1 MEDLAHAL
9 ECKWRSLADLQALVL
24 AGQHGN
30 QPGSLKPFEALNVQ
44 QLQEELRARNVYH
57 LVTTKQDLNNTLRG
71 ILRGAQRVP
80 SLLLANP
87 TLSLEAVNLQLYTIL
102 DSEPLHDLKG
112 HLINL
117 FTELPFILSGNVK
130 ETCQRIIQ
138 CNLNKEKVKCADLR
152 LTAVHLYHHFLQ
164 HYRSDD
170 YHLLLMQTVV
180 QISEILYLPSSKRS
194 PKRILQLYNCTW
206 LHHTP
211 CSLMFPKLKC
221 LTREKMFGT
230 YLHHLSSHAPI
241 QYEIIA
247 LSSANTE
254 AEERLFG
261 QAKQIATQA
270 SNRHHENALF
280 NILTRLQAKHLLGEV
295 TTVVEKQEGRV
306 SQAAS
311 HLSSFPGSRFSK
323 SFIQQCLSS
332 WQSHLKRIS
341 PYLLTGKGVWWQTD
355 GEYYMFSDGS
365 EDPEYR
371 TEGPTLLHF
380 RSTLLQEV
388 PARAE
393 ACWETKRLSYQQH
406 RYVCMTAVVCQLA

>member
-1 MEDLAHAL
+1 MWHDHATILGTGYILVTVNTIYNQAVHLTEEEYFRRTGQKVKSIQKLVEDPRIHMIGVGSSSVEDQASVIPDRVECLHDLHQVVTTSKGLEVNDKLHFFKGDAPAQQFERGTQQGGHYKCGGCGCHANMMEDLAHAL

-57 LVTTKQDLNNTLRG
+57 LATTKQDLNNTLRG

-112 HLINL
+112 HLINF
-117 FTELPFILSGNVK
+117 FTELPFILSRNVK

-152 LTAVHLYHHFLQ
+152 LRAAHLYHHILQ

-194 PKRILQLYNCTW
+194 PKRILQLYNCT
-206 LHHTP
+206 
-211 CSLMFPKLKC
+211 
-221 LTREKMFGT
+221 
-230 YLHHLSSHAPI
+230 
-241 QYEIIA
+241 
-247 LSSANTE
+247 
-254 AEERLFG
+254 
-261 QAKQIATQA
+261 
-270 SNRHHENALF
+270 
-280 NILTRLQAKHLLGEV
+280 
-295 TTVVEKQEGRV
+295 
-306 SQAAS
+306 
-311 HLSSFPGSRFSK
+311 
-323 SFIQQCLSS
+323 
-332 WQSHLKRIS
+332 
-341 PYLLTGKGVWWQTD
+341 
-355 GEYYMFSDGS
+355 
-365 EDPEYR
+365 
-371 TEGPTLLHF
+371 
-380 RSTLLQEV
+380 
-388 PARAE
+388 
-393 ACWETKRLSYQQH
+393 
-406 RYVCMTAVVCQLA
+406 